1 MITDKQMVVE
11 ANYSAFPVGKIPN
24 KFLIT
29 HASVGGK
36 KLRYPLFDLHKWYLE
51 TTPKF
56 ERLLHYS
63 KNSTRLNRALE
74 LFGNLDLE
82 KSTLLDQ
89 ETHNRHAKNLYRR
102 LLRQF
107 GKTLIT
113 IEPRNKVHKFGI
125 PAGSAYFESPDHQR
139 ARQLIR
145 FITVIHCVEALDVG
159 VALSKAQ
166 ELMSEVK
173 EYVLKMPGAA
183 CTGTVEIEI
192 NSIKQTKR
200 NRDFKA
206 ANIRNNNVS
215 NIDDD
220 GVMSFH
226 DDGNN
231 IQYIKLDGCEI
242 LSSHLT
248 DEEINGENGQFII
261 HFHGVLVV
269 SKPEDINAL
278 NEIFLQNPN
287 WNRAKRQVLF
297 KSFNRLW
304 RGKHKTIERSLED
317 IAFYITKGGRFKHG
331 NSCSLQYNIDLS
343 KGISTS
349 YDEYLNLS
357 DRYHSPK
364 RQVLIDQGDM
374 RDLLILS
381 HHEINA
387 LALVVHEMM
396 KWNKSGT
403 GYVVSVGW

>member
-1 MITDKQMVVE
+1 MVTKENMVAE

-24 KFLIT
+24 EFLIT
-29 HASVGGK
+29 HASVGGE
-36 KLRYPLFDLHKWYLE
+36 KLRYPLFDLHKWYMD
-51 TTPKF
+51 TTPRC
-56 ERLLHYS
+56 ERLLRHS
-63 KNSTRLNRALE
+63 KNSTRLKHSLE

-89 ETHNRHAKNLYRR
+89 KTHNRHAKNLYRR

-113 IEPRNKVHKFGI
+113 IEPKNRFHKFGV
-125 PAGSAYFESPDHQR
+125 PRGEAYFESLDHQR
-139 ARQLIR
+139 ARTLIS
-145 FITVIHCVEALDVG
+145 FITVVHCVEALDIN

-166 ELMSEVK
+166 ELKSEIIK
-173 EYVLKMPGAA
+173 YVSKMPGAA

-192 NSIKQTKR
+192 NSIKLTKR

-206 ANIRNNNVS
+206 ASIRNNNVS

-231 IQYIKLDGCEI
+231 IQYVKLDGCEI

-261 HFHGVLVV
+261 HFHGVLKVD
-269 SKPEDINAL
+269 KPEDIKSL

-304 RGKHKTIERSLED
+304 KGKHKTIERSLED
-317 IAFYITKGGRFKHG
+317 IAFYITKGGRFKQG
-331 NSCSLQYNIDLS
+331 ASCCLQYNIDFS

-349 YDEYLNLS
+349 YDEYLKLN
-357 DRYHSPK
+357 DRNHSLK
-364 RQVLIDQGDM
+364 RQILINQGDM
-374 RDLLILS
+374 LDLLILS
-381 HHEINA
+381 HYEINA
-387 LALVVHEMM
+387 LALVVHGMM
-396 KWNKSGT
+396 EWNKSGT
-403 GYVVSVGW
+403 GYIVSVGW